1 MLLLLVKENTM
12 NYIVFQIVFK
22 NVKNVF
28 YQIVEK
34 RFDEVKAEIPLPKFR
49 YINYSSS
56 GIVERTIPTV
66 VTKSKVSPNKKKPE
80 TSKTK
85 SKASPEKSPE
95 KKSAGP
101 ELQVVTVFSF
111 HEIIFWHEQSEPKE
125 QVLEKI
131 TIEAEEKLAKRLS
144 NIVIFPFQH
153 INSFIAWRK
162 AWTSSV
168 KNTSKLGEK
177 NGCFNTKIRSK
188 IKPNWEQSDFSG
200 RRH

>member
-1 MLLLLVKENTM
+1 M
-12 NYIVFQIVFK
+12 
-22 NVKNVF
+22 KNVF

-111 HEIIFWHEQSEPKE
+111 HEIIF
-125 QVLEKI
+125 
-131 TIEAEEKLAKRLS
+131 
-144 NIVIFPFQH
+144 
-153 INSFIAWRK
+153 
-162 AWTSSV
+162 
-168 KNTSKLGEK
+168 
-177 NGCFNTKIRSK
+177 
-188 IKPNWEQSDFSG
+188 
-200 RRH
+200 